1 MTKQRY
7 LSQMYRITAETT
19 SDEIKSIYDNWAE
32 NYEEELVAEHD
43 YAMPKRAAA
52 MASHRVTDRS
62 AKILDIGCGTGLSG
76 IALQQ
81 VGFHDLDGCDLSPNM
96 LEIAK
101 KRQIYGRLF
110 EVDLLAPPMDVRDQT
125 YDLSIAV
132 GAFAAGH
139 LGGDAVEEMLRI
151 TKTGGTVIITTNDPF
166 YDTGI
171 LQKKFD
177 ALIATQRITSLV
189 AEHGDHI
196 PGKNIG
202 GWVFAMLKSG

>member
-7 LSQMYRITAETT
+7 LSKMYSITAETT

-32 NYEEELVAEHD
+32 DYEDELVAEHD

-52 MASHRVTDRS
+52 MAARRVANKS
-62 AKILDIGCGTGLSG
+62 AKILDVGCGTGLSG
-76 IALQQ
+76 IALQD

-96 LEIAK
+96 LEIAQ
-101 KRQIYGRLF
+101 KRKIYHRLF
-110 EVDLLAPPMDVRDQT
+110 EVDLLAPPMQVDDHT
-125 YDLSIAV
+125 YDLAIAV

-151 TKTGGTVIITTNDPF
+151 TKPGGTVIITTNDPF

-177 ALIATQRITSLV
+177 ALTTTARVRSLES
-189 AEHGDHI
+189 EHGDHI

-202 GWVFAMLKSG
+202 GWVFAMLKGK

>member
-7 LSQMYRITAETT
+7 LSKMYSITAETT
-19 SDEIKSIYDNWAE
+19 SDEIKSIYDHWAQD
-32 NYEEELVAEHD
+32 YEDELVAEHD
-43 YAMPKRAAA
+43 YAMPSRAAA
-52 MASHRVTDRS
+52 MAAKRVANKS

-76 IALQQ
+76 VALQN
-81 VGFHDLDGCDLSPNM
+81 VGFHGLDGCDLSPNM

-101 KRQIYGRLF
+101 SRDIYGRLF
-110 EVDLLAPPMDVRDQT
+110 EVDLLAPPMQVTEDT

-151 TKTGGTVIITTNDPF
+151 TKPGGTIIITTNDPF
-166 YDTGI
+166 YETGI
-171 LQKKFD
+171 LQTKFE
-177 ALIATQRITSLV
+177 ALARKQRITSLES
-189 AEHGDHI
+189 EHGDHI

-202 GWVFAMLKSG
+202 GWVFAMLKDS